1 MLPDTFSRTPAFS
14 VPTSGKKHKFSWR
27 FITALHWNLK
37 SCRMIARYSPLMSA
51 MHSATFGHLRSL
63 TSPCRLL
70 SLWWA
75 WQPQGGIKIWWSELC
90 DRPGYLVLVVR
101 ALPLNCCPSNS
112 EHLWTLS
119 CFVLHQLY
127 NIPCLSFQICYRTFG
142 LGCVFFP
149 LQNRGNSMAIET
161 YWDAVSKP
169 KNKIFMWSIVC
180 QPCLVAS
187 YHQTS
192 YGIETER
199 SESGHQLPT
208 FRF

>member
-14 VPTSGKKHKFSWR
+14 VPTSDKKHKFSWR

-51 MHSATFGHLRSL
+51 MHSATFGHLGSVIPSWYHPAAFCL
-63 TSPCRLL
+63 FGELGNL
-70 SLWWA
+70 
-75 WQPQGGIKIWWSELC
+75 QQGGIKIWWSELC

-142 LGCVFFP
+142 LGCIFSP
-149 LQNRGNSMAIET
+149 SRIGNRPMLCHVRMFEKQPPSWKFHGN
-161 YWDAVSKP
+161 WDILRRSLK
-169 KNKIFMWSIVC
+169 
-180 QPCLVAS
+180 
-187 YHQTS
+187 
-192 YGIETER
+192 TEK
-199 SESGHQLPT
+199 
-208 FRF
+208 